1 MRRDRWL
8 DWDGCV
14 NVRDLGGLPTTDGG
28 TTRWGAVVRADS
40 THQLT
45 EAGWAAA
52 WDHGIRTVVDLRHPR
67 EVDEHPPV
75 CAPPNGITVV
85 HSPVEDEDD
94 LAFVERWGTELA
106 TPRYYADALDRFA
119 DRVGAAVSAVARAPE
134 GGVVCQ
140 CTAGRDRT
148 GLITA
153 LLLHLVGVPAKL
165 IAADHA
171 LSYERMPGIHGVGEG
186 FLPAGWEA
194 EHAATICDLLDGWDV
209 EAHLRGAGVTDADL
223 AAIRAR
229 LLDG

>member
-1 MRRDRWL
+1 MGEDRWL
-8 DWDGCV
+8 EWDGCV

-28 TTRWGAVVRADS
+28 ATRWGAVVRADS

-45 EAGWAAA
+45 ATGWAAA

-67 EVDEHPPV
+67 EVDEHRPDCDRPT
-75 CAPPNGITVV
+75 GFTVV
-85 HSPVEDEDD
+85 HRPIEDEAD

-119 DRVGAAVSAVARAPE
+119 DRVGAAVIAVARAPE

-140 CTAGRDRT
+140 CVAGRDRT

-153 LLLHLVGVPAKL
+153 VLLDLVGIPAEA

-171 LSYERMPGIHGVGEG
+171 LSYEPMPGLHGTGEG
-186 FLPAGWEA
+186 FLAPGWEA
-194 EHAATICDLLDGWDV
+194 EHAAVIGDLLDGWDV
-209 EAHLRGAGVTDADL
+209 EAYLRGAGVTAADL

-229 LLDG
+229 MLAS